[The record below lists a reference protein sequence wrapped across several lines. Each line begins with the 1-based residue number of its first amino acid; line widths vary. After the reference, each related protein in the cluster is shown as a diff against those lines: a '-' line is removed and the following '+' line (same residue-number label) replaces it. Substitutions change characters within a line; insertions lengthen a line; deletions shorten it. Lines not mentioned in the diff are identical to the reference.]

1 MKPWL
6 KYATATTLFVIGVGG
21 SIAYNQFLAPYLGSR
36 WVYVAA
42 RQLEANTP
50 IRDSDI
56 KRVRLPKDEVSP
68 DAVTDVTK
76 LTGAYTAQAMSQNQQ
91 FTALNTQPNPFTIT
105 PGTED
110 VPIPSGWI
118 AAMSPTLRQGDYV
131 DIIPMAQP
139 QQAGPGQTPLV
150 AGGVDTTKP
159 VLSHILVLSVHTSSN
174 QEVTNQP
181 PGGSQTVGAR
191 QNGSGTPSVLDLKM
205 TNDQAGTLARLIQ
218 QKYQL
223 LIVGVAPDVAQ
234 QTNP

>member
-6 KYATATTLFVIGVGG
+6 RYTVATTLFVIGVGG
-21 SIAYNQFLAPYLGSR
+21 SVAYNQFLAPYLGSR

-50 IRDSDI
+50 IRDSDF

-68 DAVTDVTK
+68 DAILDVTK

-91 FTALNTQPNPFTIT
+91 FTALDTQPNPFTIT

-131 DIIPMAQP
+131 DLIPMAQP
-139 QQAGPGQTPLV
+139 QQAGQGQTSPV
-150 AGGVDTTKP
+150 TGGVDTTKP

-181 PGGSQTVGAR
+181 PGGSQTVGTR
-191 QNGSGTPSVLDLKM
+191 QNGTGTPSILDLKM
-205 TNDQAGTLARLIQ
+205 TTEQASTLAGLIQ
-218 QKYQL
+218 QKYQF
-223 LIVGVAPDVAQ
+223 LIVGVSPEGAQ
-234 QTNP
+234 N